1 MLTNEILPRIPEKFL
16 LNSPSKKSDQL
27 KTSQPLTQKPT
38 ESEVILLAKI
48 KQLEEQLK
56 QVQAENKKLKIR
68 KEKVEQLA
76 QHERKRANQLEIKL
90 KTVAVAQILCQLQKI
105 NYYKQLDQEQ
115 KAQIEQP
122 PFKPPNK

>member
-16 LNSPSKKSDQL
+16 LNSPNKKNDQL

-48 KQLEEQLK
+48 KRLEEQLK
-56 QVQAENKKLKIR
+56 QVQAENKKLKFG
-68 KEKVEQLA
+68 KEKAEQLA

-90 KTVAVAQILCQLQKI
+90 KTVAQILCQLQKI

-122 PFKPPNK
+122 LLKPPNT

>member
-1 MLTNEILPRIPEKFL
+1 MLTNEILPRITEKFL
-16 LNSPSKKSDQL
+16 LNSPNKKNDQL

-56 QVQAENKKLKIR
+56 QVQAENKKLKIG
-68 KEKVEQLA
+68 KEKAEQLA

-90 KTVAVAQILCQLQKI
+90 KTVAQILCQLQKI

-115 KAQIEQP
+115 KAQIEQS

>member
-16 LNSPSKKSDQL
+16 LNSPNKKNDQL

-56 QVQAENKKLKIR
+56 QVQVENKKLKIG
-68 KEKVEQLA
+68 KEKA
-76 QHERKRANQLEIKL
+76 
-90 KTVAVAQILCQLQKI
+90 
-105 NYYKQLDQEQ
+105 
-115 KAQIEQP
+115 
-122 PFKPPNK
+122 

>member
-1 MLTNEILPRIPEKFL
+1 MLANEILPRIPEKFL
-16 LNSPSKKSDQL
+16 LNSPNKKNDQL

-48 KQLEEQLK
+48 KRLEEQLK
-56 QVQAENKKLKIR
+56 QVQAENKKLKFG
-68 KEKVEQLA
+68 KEKAEQLA

-90 KTVAVAQILCQLQKI
+90 KTVAQILCQLQKI

-122 PFKPPNK
+122 LLKPPNT